1 MEWYELKII
10 EIRALKGL
18 FVSMRKEIRGDW
30 IKLRNE
36 EL

>member
-1 MEWYELKII
+1 LRII
-10 EIRALKGL
+10 EIRALRGL
-18 FVSMRKEIRGDW
+18 IVPKREEIRGDW